1 MYLLLGTGLC
11 YNEKANAPGAQTER
25 QGLVGPVRD
34 MLGGLTSPANFEFTS
49 LPSSMGWV
57 NFSSPTLNGFCYN
70 CVAIHP
76 ILAEVFAMAITVE
89 AVYENGVLKP
99 AQSLPLKEHEIVQV
113 TVEQAQPSLVE
124 RIAARAHAL
133 PRETLDRL
141 PKDGASQHDHY
152 IYGTP
157 KRPE

>member
-1 MYLLLGTGLC
+1 M
-11 YNEKANAPGAQTER
+11 
-25 QGLVGPVRD
+25 VGPVRD

-49 LPSSMGWV
+49 LPSSIGRV

-70 CVAIHP
+70 GVAIHP

-113 TVEQAQPSLVE
+113 TVQQAQPSLAE
-124 RIAARAHAL
+124 RIVARARAL
-133 PRETLDRL
+133 PPDVLDCL
-141 PKDGASQHDHY
+141 PDDLAAQHDHY
-152 IYGTP
+152 LYGTP
-157 KRPE
+157 KKPE